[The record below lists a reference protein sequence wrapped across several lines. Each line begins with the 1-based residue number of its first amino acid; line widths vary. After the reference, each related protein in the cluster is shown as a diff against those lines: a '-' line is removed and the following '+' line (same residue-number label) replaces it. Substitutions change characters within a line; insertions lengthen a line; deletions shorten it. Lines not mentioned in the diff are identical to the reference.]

1 MVFIYYQ
8 IIFLKSYIYLVDISP
23 STKII
28 SVASVEIQVNG
39 EVCESTSRMPFGNG
53 WDYGIGFAVLEAH
66 NGDHVYIRM
75 LHNGEDVEHRDAKGK
90 TSF

>member
-1 MVFIYYQ
+1 MLQV
-8 IIFLKSYIYLVDISP
+8 LKYK
-23 STKII
+23 STGKY
-28 SVASVEIQVNG
+28 VN
-39 EVCESTSRMPFGNG
+39 TSRMPFGNG

-75 LHNGEDVEHRDAKGK
+75 LHNGEDVELRDAKEK